1 MHVTNQAQQASHF
14 EANQVSKYI
23 NQSRAKQNKA
33 KGKVKNSQKQPQQT
47 GTPHQ

>member
-33 KGKVKNSQKQPQQT
+33 KQRISEILP
-47 GTPHQ
+47 

>member
-1 MHVTNQAQQASHF
+1 MHGVTNQAQQANHF

-33 KGKVKNSQKQPQQT
+33 KQRISEILP
-47 GTPHQ
+47 